1 MPRCSLVC
9 RDVGWFR
16 RDVSGRLPAVRKF
29 AAKLPVF
36 EAKRDDFAA
45 DFVPLTQTLA
55 KRFNLDSLFADCFNR
70 RTMGLTTTDRRSA
83 AAAAWR
89 VRAHHHAV
97 S

>member
-1 MPRCSLVC
+1 MPRCPLIC

-16 RDVSGRLPAVRKF
+16 RDVYGHLPAVRKF
-29 AAKLPVF
+29 AAKLPDF

-45 DFVPLTQTLA
+45 DFVPLNRGIA
-55 KRFNLDSLFADCFNR
+55 KRLNLDSLFADCFNR
-70 RTMGLTTTDRRSA
+70 PTMSLTPARRSA
-83 AAAAWR
+83 SAAAWR